1 MAAAFDP
8 YHKWLGIPPGCRPPT
23 HYQLLAISPEE
34 RDRSVINAAVTRQ
47 SAYVRNFQ
55 VGEHGSDAARILGEI
70 QSAKLCLLDPS
81 SRAEY
86 DARLAKETAANSPR
100 QAAPATRSTGLALD
114 LDAFAATRAS
124 PTPRARAASPRLRT
138 LSKPKKSVSWVGPAA
153 ASVACIAA
161 LIIGLS
167 LRRGGDA
174 SATFTSPSEPITVAE
189 TPLPPQSDVDP
200 ITAPPSVQPIANSP
214 SIEPIADL
222 PIVEPAVVSASEAP
236 AAKLPNDEPTT
247 KSPSEEPTKDAQGDV
262 SMADGRPDAPET
274 EVPDGDL
281 NSPSP
286 PPPADP
292 PSSEKQPD
300 FRDLTQKLN
309 DFASWTPLKGQWA
322 KRNNGLHGRGDSVL
336 KFNEECPAEFLL
348 TFRMNVLEGMRP
360 RIYFDE
366 QTFWFGNEGFE
377 RTLFVYGEGQEGS
390 AGTPRAYANRAA
402 LKIACRF
409 AGEDVHFMVNGK
421 PVAHC
426 RRKKTGPLVL
436 TLSAGDGY
444 SPGQVFFS
452 NFKLDPAAEPV
463 GIGPSAGRDASGR
476 RIQ

>member
-55 VGEHGSDAARILGEI
+55 VGEHGSDAARILSEI

-86 DARLAKETAANSPR
+86 DARLAREAAANSPR
-100 QAAPATRSTGLALD
+100 PVAPATRSTGLVLD
-114 LDAFAATRAS
+114 LDAFAGTRAA
-124 PTPRARAASPRLRT
+124 PTPRARAAAPRLRT
-138 LSKPKKSVSWVGPAA
+138 LSKPKKSVSWVGPVA

-167 LRRGGDA
+167 VRRGGDV
-174 SATFTSPSEPITVAE
+174 SATVTSPSEPVAVAE
-189 TPLPPQSDVDP
+189 APLPPQSKVEP
-200 ITAPPSVQPIANSP
+200 ITTPPSVQQIANSP

-222 PIVEPAVVSASEAP
+222 PNVEPAVVSSNEAP
-236 AAKLPNDEPTT
+236 TASLPNDESAAN
-247 KSPSEEPTKDAQGDV
+247 SPSDKPAGNSKVDD
-262 SMADGRPDAPET
+262 SMAEGRPNEPET
-274 EVPDGDL
+274 EVTDGNS
-281 NSPSP
+281 NSPIP
-286 PPPADP
+286 PPPVDP

-309 DFASWTPLKGQWA
+309 DFASWTPLKGQWT
-322 KRNNGLHGRGDSVL
+322 KRNNGVHGRGDSVL

-348 TFRMNVLEGMRP
+348 TFRMNVLEGTRP

-366 QTFWFGNEGFE
+366 QTFWFGNEGF
-377 RTLFVYGEGQEGS
+377 
-390 AGTPRAYANRAA
+390 
-402 LKIACRF
+402 
-409 AGEDVHFMVNGK
+409 DV
-421 PVAHC
+421 
-426 RRKKTGPLVL
+426 LVQ
-436 TLSAGDGY
+436 SE
-444 SPGQVFFS
+444 V
-452 NFKLDPAAEPV
+452 E
-463 GIGPSAGRDASGR
+463 
-476 RIQ
+476 

>member
-55 VGEHGSDAARILGEI
+55 VGEHGADAARILGEI

-86 DARLAKETAANSPR
+86 DTRLAREAAAKSPR
-100 QAAPATRSTGLALD
+100 QAVPATRSTGLVLD
-114 LDAFAATRAS
+114 LDAFAGTRTA
-124 PTPRARAASPRLRT
+124 PTSRGRAAAPRLRT
-138 LSKPKKSVSWVGPAA
+138 LSKPKKSISWVGPAA

-167 LRRGGDA
+167 VRRGGDV
-174 SATFTSPSEPITVAE
+174 SATPTSPSEPIAMAE
-189 TPLPPQSDVDP
+189 APLPPQSNVEP
-200 ITAPPSVQPIANSP
+200 IAAPPSVQPIANSP

-222 PIVEPAVVSASEAP
+222 PNIEPGVVSSNESPVANLPKDKP
-236 AAKLPNDEPTT
+236 ATNLPSDEPT
-247 KSPSEEPTKDAQGDV
+247 GD
-262 SMADGRPDAPET
+262 SRGDESTAGGRPDDPET
-274 EVPDGDL
+274 EVTDGNS
-281 NSPSP
+281 NSPNP

-309 DFASWTPLKGQWA
+309 DFASWTPLKGQWS
-322 KRNNGLHGRGDSVL
+322 KRNNGFHGRGDSVL
-336 KFNEECPAEFLL
+336 KFNDECPAEFLL

-390 AGTPRAYANRAA
+390 AGTPRAYANRAT

-421 PVAHC
+421 PIAHC

-444 SPGQVFFS
+444 SPGQVFFN
-452 NFKLDPAAEPV
+452 NFKLEALAEPSENV
-463 GIGPSAGRDASGR
+463 SSPAEDAAGRRA
-476 RIQ
+476 Q